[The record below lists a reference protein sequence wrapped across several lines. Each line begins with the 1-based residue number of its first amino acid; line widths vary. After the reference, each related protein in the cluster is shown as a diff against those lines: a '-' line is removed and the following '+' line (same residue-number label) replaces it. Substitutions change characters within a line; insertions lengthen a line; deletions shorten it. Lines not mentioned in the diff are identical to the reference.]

1 MRKPKLSDKDLEELL
16 RQLPK
21 VSDPRHPSEIYQSL
35 SLKKK
40 KKRIPAWVIPGLAT
54 GAVLVLLFILSPT
67 LTSWDSVANNSDYAE
82 LSVESTVTRQES
94 KSADDNA
101 DSTAMSPF
109 GANESLDNTME
120 ETLTA
125 NKYEEPT
132 AVYPDDLGNNQ
143 IFTFS
148 IPDPNA
154 QITVPV
160 TVLVDKNEQKTW
172 FDLYEETMVML
183 NEEEWGLSEYFPL
196 EASMSYDEGNQS
208 VNVDVA
214 ANHTYGYG
222 STAETIFTS
231 ILKESFP
238 IEKVKKIT
246 FTTDGQ
252 KGIELGNYGTVFE
265 LQPEEGANQAYFFF
279 YSGKEDRPYLV
290 PSAEQFGTITEAF
303 ARMSVDQD
311 VLGLKASLPQD
322 LVLEKTGWAGSEK
335 TLYLKVSEDFSMNDD
350 FLDSL
355 EAIFLTAKNFGYDFI
370 RFENVSK
377 EHVGPFDLSKELPLP
392 VAPNKKIIKLN

>member
-1 MRKPKLSDKDLEELL
+1 MRKRKLNDRELEELL

-21 VSDPRHPSEIYQSL
+21 VSDPRHPSEIYQGL

-40 KKRIPAWVIPGLAT
+40 KKRIPVWVIPGLAT

-67 LTSWDSVANNSDYAE
+67 LTSWDNVANNSDHAE
-82 LSVESTVTRQES
+82 LSVESTESPQES
-94 KSADDNA
+94 SRAADNA
-101 DSTAMSPF
+101 DSNAMSPF
-109 GANESLDNTME
+109 STEESLDNTIE

-125 NKYEEPT
+125 NEYEEPT
-132 AVYPDDLGNNQ
+132 AVYPDDLENNQ

-154 QITVPV
+154 QLIVPV
-160 TVLVDKNEQKTW
+160 TVLVDKIEQKTW
-172 FDLYEETMVML
+172 FDLYEETMVKL
-183 NEEEWGLSEYFPL
+183 DEEEWGLSEYFPL

-238 IEKVKKIT
+238 VEKVKKVT

-252 KGIELGNYGTVFE
+252 RGIELGNYGTISE
-265 LQPEEGANQAYFFF
+265 LQTEEGANQAYFFF

-290 PSAEQFGTITEAF
+290 PSAEHFGTISEAF
-303 ARMSVDQD
+303 AKMRVDQE
-311 VLGLKASLPQD
+311 VLGLKASLPKD
-322 LVLEKTGWAGSEK
+322 LVLEKSDGEGSGK
-335 TLYLKVSEDFSMNDD
+335 TLYLKVSEDFSMDDD

-355 EAIFLTAKNFGYDFI
+355 EAIFLTARNFGYDFI
-370 RFENVSK
+370 RFENGNT

-392 VAPNKKIIKLN
+392 VAPNKKMIELN

>member
-1 MRKPKLSDKDLEELL
+1 MRKQKLNDRDLEELL

-21 VSDPRHPSEIYQSL
+21 ISDPRHPSEIYQGL
-35 SLKKK
+35 SLKRK

-54 GAVLVLLFILSPT
+54 SAVLVLLFILSPT
-67 LTSWDSVANNSDYAE
+67 LTSWDSVADNSDHAE
-82 LSVESTVTRQES
+82 LSVESTESPQES
-94 KSADDNA
+94 SRANDNA
-101 DSTAMSPF
+101 DSSAMSSF
-109 GANESLDNTME
+109 GNEESLDNSME

-125 NKYEEPT
+125 NEYEEPT

-154 QITVPV
+154 QVTVPV
-160 TVLVDKNEQKTW
+160 TVLVDKSEQKTW
-172 FDLYEETMVML
+172 FDLYEETIVKL
-183 NEEEWGLSEYFPL
+183 DEEEWGLSEYFPL
-196 EASMSYDEGNQS
+196 EASMSYDAGNQS

-231 ILKESFP
+231 VLKESFP

-265 LQPEEGANQAYFFF
+265 IKTEEGANQAYFFF
-279 YSGKEDRPYLV
+279 YSGKEDRPYLI
-290 PSAEQFGTITEAF
+290 PSAEQYGTITEAF
-303 ARMSVDQD
+303 AKMRGDQE

-322 LVLEKTGWAGSEK
+322 LVLEISNGAGSEN
-335 TLYLKVSEDFSMNDD
+335 TLYLKVSEHFSMGDG

-355 EAIFLTAKNFGYDFI
+355 EAIFLTARNFGYDFI
-370 RFENVSK
+370 RFENVST

-392 VAPNKKIIKLN
+392 VAPNKKMIELN